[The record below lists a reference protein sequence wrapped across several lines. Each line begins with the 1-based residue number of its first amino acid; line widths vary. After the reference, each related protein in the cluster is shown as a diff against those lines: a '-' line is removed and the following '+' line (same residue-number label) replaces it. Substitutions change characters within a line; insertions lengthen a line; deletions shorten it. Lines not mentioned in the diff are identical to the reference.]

1 MHNENE
7 YEKKNNR
14 SMKNIVTI
22 GFLLVSVV
30 VFGQNTISLNECY
43 DLVNANYPLAK
54 QSAVQKEKNDL
65 DVEVIRKMKMPT
77 LELDAQ
83 STYQSDVISLPIE
96 LPNMNIESP
105 NQFQYKAAVTG
116 NVLLYD
122 GGLINERMKVKEF
135 ELKTQEK
142 QTEVSLY
149 QLKQKVNQLYF
160 SILLLQ
166 EKQQLLEANKD
177 KVKAKID
184 DVQAG
189 IDSGVVLPTTSDALR
204 VELLKID
211 QREIELEQ
219 SKNGLLKTLSLLLG
233 TTIPAGTV
241 LEFSEVE
248 LMPNENAQR
257 PELALFQLKKQQLD
271 LTSHLVSKENR
282 PKLIGF
288 GNYGLGN
295 PGLNML
301 DPTLQ
306 PYYIVGLKLKWNFYD
321 WGINKKKQE
330 AIAVNKKLIDNQEEI
345 FRLQNAMESEQQ
357 ESAIQ
362 KAEALMEMD
371 DSIVALRKKILD
383 FTSLQLNNGTTTP
396 ANYTSALADLLEA
409 QNNQKIHRI
418 EWLLAKANKKVVQG
432 I

>member
-1 MHNENE
+1 M
-7 YEKKNNR
+7 KK
-14 SMKNIVTI
+14 IVTI

-54 QSAVQKEKNDL
+54 QSAIQKEKNDL

-116 NVLLYD
+116 NVLLYN

-142 QTEVSLY
+142 QAEVSLY

-233 TTIPAGTV
+233 TTIPAETV
-241 LEFSEVE
+241 LEFSEAE
-248 LMPNENAQR
+248 LSSNENAQR

-345 FRLQNAMESEQQ
+345 FRLQNDMEAEQQ
-357 ESAIQ
+357 ESAIR

-409 QNNQKIHRI
+409 QNNQKIHLI

>member
-1 MHNENE
+1 M
-7 YEKKNNR
+7 KK
-14 SMKNIVTI
+14 IVTI

-43 DLVNANYPLAK
+43 DLVNTNYPLAK
-54 QSAVQKEKNDL
+54 QSAIQKEKNDL

-116 NVLLYD
+116 NVLLYN

-233 TTIPAGTV
+233 TTIPAETV
-241 LEFSEVE
+241 LEFSEAA
-248 LMPNENAQR
+248 LSSNENAQR

-345 FRLQNAMESEQQ
+345 FRLQNDMEAEQQ
-357 ESAIQ
+357 ESAIR

-409 QNNQKIHRI
+409 QNNQKIHLI